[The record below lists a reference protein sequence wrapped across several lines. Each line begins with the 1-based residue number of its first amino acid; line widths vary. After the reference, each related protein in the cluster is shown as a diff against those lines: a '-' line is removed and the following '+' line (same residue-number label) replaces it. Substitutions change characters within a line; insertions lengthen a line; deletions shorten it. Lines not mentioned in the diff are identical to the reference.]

1 MAGSEAGGGGGVN
14 WSAAAT
20 VDLFD
25 NMQQRR
31 ARWRLLLVSSSLVLL
46 LGVPL
51 WVLRGQLQDAAR
63 QTLQGEYDREQAR
76 LQGLT
81 SLNPAVRERADRAGA
96 LRAGAGAKSAD
107 LAIPDLR
114 EALDLIDQAEQL
126 ARAERGLR
134 ELLNPL
140 GETLAG
146 TQWYVSS
153 DWIRNQLAALS
164 EKHQAT
170 VTLLDQGEVA
180 KAEADA
186 AELLRSLGELQAAN
200 VQAMQADVIRR
211 DWQRMLGRV
220 PERLRGD
227 AVYQSL
233 VSRGEQGEGWWK
245 EGKWKDAGLSFGGA
259 TAQLQQWLDG
269 DGGLTAE
276 EKAATAALSE
286 GEIARLE
293 SEQQVLKNEK
303 AELEVQL
310 KALTAQVSVLGA
322 ERDQARAESGQR
334 QSELSQL
341 QSSLQ
346 ATEQKLAAAEAGLRD
361 VREKELK
368 PVQLQADS
376 LKTQLAAKD
385 AEIEVLKNR
394 PGGAA
399 GGDPASLAA
408 AALARIAAEQVQ
420 LQQQNGD
427 REQVLLRQT
436 GLLVDA
442 LQQYDAAEQ
451 RKRQALAEK
460 YLETSDRVRGITA
473 EMMQCEQL
481 LAGLLRDL
489 DKPLAEKYQELQAS
503 IDGAKKDYAQLLTQ
517 VSDEHVDAKTLA
529 GKIAELE
536 QQQRQYQPARQR
548 FAGQQTLSGAG
559 LLQVC
564 RVYAAAEQ
572 SRRRSEYS
580 KQLIAEGKRRPLPE
594 TLVAIKGGSFMMGS
608 NAGDSDEKPV
618 HRVTVKD
625 FWISQHEETTE
636 EVLVWLNA
644 PGVVV
649 QDGWIDFDSEYC
661 PIRRNGSKYELNTA
675 SKFGQSGQQP
685 MVCIT
690 QRGAMAYCQWKQ
702 TLYPGWTIRLPYEAE
717 WEYAA
722 RAGSTTEYP
731 WGDSITTAD
740 ANISGGPGV
749 TTEVGSYRPNA
760 WGLYDTVGN
769 CWEWCLDS
777 YDADYY
783 SSSPAENPRGP
794 LAAGGSVV
802 CRSGSW
808 HYDAADARSAYR
820 GGINPDGANLNI
832 GFRIVAE

>member
-1 MAGSEAGGGGGVN
+1 MAGSEAGGGGSVN

-153 DWIRNQLAALS
+153 DWIRKQLASLS

-269 DGGLTAE
+269 DGVLTAE

-341 QSSLQ
+341 ESSLQ
-346 ATEQKLAAAEAGLRD
+346 AAEKKLAAAESGLRD
-361 VREKELK
+361 VREQELK
-368 PVQLQADS
+368 PVQVQADS

-385 AEIEVLKNR
+385 AEIAVLKNR

-399 GGDPASLAA
+399 GGDAASLVA
-408 AALARIAAEQVQ
+408 AALERIAAEQAQ
-420 LQQQNGD
+420 LQQNGD
-427 REQVLLRQT
+427 REQVLLRLM

-442 LQQYDAAEQ
+442 LQQYDAADK
-451 RKRQALAEK
+451 RKREALAEK

-548 FAGQQTLSGAG
+548 FAGQQSLSGAG

-564 RVYAAAEQ
+564 REYAVAEQ
-572 SRRRSEYS
+572 YRRRSEYS
-580 KQLIAEGKRRPLPE
+580 MQLIAEGRRPPLPE

-685 MVCIT
+685 MVCIS

-749 TTEVGSYRPNA
+749 TTEVGAYRPNA
-760 WGLYDTVGN
+760 WGLYDTAGN
-769 CWEWCLDS
+769 VWEWCLDS

-783 SSSPAENPRGP
+783 SSSPTENPRGP
-794 LAAGGSVV
+794 AAAGGSVV
-802 CRSGSW
+802 LRSGSW
-808 HYDAADARSAYR
+808 RSDAAYARSAIR
-820 GGINPDGANLNI
+820 LNLNPDFTRSGI

>member
-81 SLNPAVRERADRAGA
+81 SLNPAVRKRADRAGA

-153 DWIRNQLAALS
+153 DWIRKQLAALS

-269 DGGLTAE
+269 DGVLTAE

-564 RVYAAAEQ
+564 REYAAAEQ
-572 SRRRSEYS
+572 YRRRSEYS
-580 KQLIAEGKRRPLPE
+580 KQLIAEGKRPPLPE

-625 FWISQHEETTE
+625 FWIGRYEVTIE

-740 ANISGGPGV
+740 ANISGGTGV
-749 TTEVGSYRPNA
+749 TTEVGANRPNA
-760 WGLYDTVGN
+760 WGLYDTAGN
-769 CWEWCLDS
+769 VCEWCLDS
-777 YDADYY
+777 YDEDYY
-783 SSSPAENPRGP
+783 SNSPTENPRGP
-794 LAAGGSVV
+794 ASAGVSVV

-808 HYDAADARSAYR
+808 IYDANLARSASR
-820 GGINPDGANLNI
+820 LNLFPDYAGRFI

>member
-31 ARWRLLLVSSSLVLL
+31 ARWRLLLVSSCLVLL

-153 DWIRNQLAALS
+153 DWIRKQLASLS

-170 VTLLDQGEVA
+170 VTLLDAGEVA

-269 DGGLTAE
+269 DGVLTAE

-346 ATEQKLAAAEAGLRD
+346 AAEKKLAAAESGLRD
-361 VREKELK
+361 VREQELK
-368 PVQLQADS
+368 PVQVQADS
-376 LKTQLAAKD
+376 LKTQLAAK
-385 AEIEVLKNR
+385 
-394 PGGAA
+394 
-399 GGDPASLAA
+399 
-408 AALARIAAEQVQ
+408 
-420 LQQQNGD
+420 
-427 REQVLLRQT
+427 
-436 GLLVDA
+436 
-442 LQQYDAAEQ
+442 
-451 RKRQALAEK
+451 
-460 YLETSDRVRGITA
+460 
-473 EMMQCEQL
+473 
-481 LAGLLRDL
+481 
-489 DKPLAEKYQELQAS
+489 
-503 IDGAKKDYAQLLTQ
+503 
-517 VSDEHVDAKTLA
+517 
-529 GKIAELE
+529 
-536 QQQRQYQPARQR
+536 
-548 FAGQQTLSGAG
+548 
-559 LLQVC
+559 
-564 RVYAAAEQ
+564 
-572 SRRRSEYS
+572 
-580 KQLIAEGKRRPLPE
+580 
-594 TLVAIKGGSFMMGS
+594 LVAIKGGSFMMGS
-608 NAGDSDEKPV
+608 NAGQTDEKPV
-618 HRVTVKD
+618 HRVNLAD

-644 PGVVV
+644 PGVVL
-649 QDGWIDFDSEYC
+649 QYGWIDFDSEYC
-661 PIRRNGSKYELNTA
+661 PIRRNGSKYELNAA

-685 MVCIT
+685 MVCIS
-690 QRGAMAYCQWKQ
+690 QRGAIAYCQWKQ

-749 TTEVGSYRPNA
+749 TTEVGAYRPNA

-769 CWEWCLDS
+769 VWEWCLDS
-777 YDADYY
+777 YDEDYY
-783 SSSPAENPRGP
+783 SNSPTENPRGP
-794 LAAGGSVV
+794 AAAGGSVV

-808 HYDAADARSAYR
+808 GSDATYARSADRLNY
-820 GGINPDGANLNI
+820 NPGNTGPVI

>member
-31 ARWRLLLVSSSLVLL
+31 ARWRLLLVSSCLVLL

-153 DWIRNQLAALS
+153 DWIRKQLASLS
-164 EKHQAT
+164 ENHQAT
-170 VTLLDQGEVA
+170 VTLLDAGEVA

-269 DGGLTAE
+269 DGVLTAE

-303 AELEVQL
+303 AE
-310 KALTAQVSVLGA
+310 
-322 ERDQARAESGQR
+322 
-334 QSELSQL
+334 
-341 QSSLQ
+341 
-346 ATEQKLAAAEAGLRD
+346 
-361 VREKELK
+361 
-368 PVQLQADS
+368 
-376 LKTQLAAKD
+376 
-385 AEIEVLKNR
+385 
-394 PGGAA
+394 
-399 GGDPASLAA
+399 
-408 AALARIAAEQVQ
+408 
-420 LQQQNGD
+420 
-427 REQVLLRQT
+427 
-436 GLLVDA
+436 
-442 LQQYDAAEQ
+442 
-451 RKRQALAEK
+451 
-460 YLETSDRVRGITA
+460 
-473 EMMQCEQL
+473 
-481 LAGLLRDL
+481 
-489 DKPLAEKYQELQAS
+489 
-503 IDGAKKDYAQLLTQ
+503 
-517 VSDEHVDAKTLA
+517 
-529 GKIAELE
+529 
-536 QQQRQYQPARQR
+536 
-548 FAGQQTLSGAG
+548 
-559 LLQVC
+559 
-564 RVYAAAEQ
+564 
-572 SRRRSEYS
+572 
-580 KQLIAEGKRRPLPE
+580 
-594 TLVAIKGGSFMMGS
+594 
-608 NAGDSDEKPV
+608 
-618 HRVTVKD
+618 
-625 FWISQHEETTE
+625 
-636 EVLVWLNA
+636 
-644 PGVVV
+644 
-649 QDGWIDFDSEYC
+649 
-661 PIRRNGSKYELNTA
+661 
-675 SKFGQSGQQP
+675 
-685 MVCIT
+685 
-690 QRGAMAYCQWKQ
+690 
-702 TLYPGWTIRLPYEAE
+702 
-717 WEYAA
+717 
-722 RAGSTTEYP
+722 
-731 WGDSITTAD
+731 
-740 ANISGGPGV
+740 
-749 TTEVGSYRPNA
+749 
-760 WGLYDTVGN
+760 
-769 CWEWCLDS
+769 
-777 YDADYY
+777 
-783 SSSPAENPRGP
+783 
-794 LAAGGSVV
+794 
-802 CRSGSW
+802 
-808 HYDAADARSAYR
+808 
-820 GGINPDGANLNI
+820 
-832 GFRIVAE
+832 

>member
-31 ARWRLLLVSSSLVLL
+31 ARWRLLLVSSCLVLL

-153 DWIRNQLAALS
+153 DWIRKQLASLS

-170 VTLLDQGEVA
+170 VTLLDAGEVA
-180 KAEADA
+180 TAEADA

-269 DGGLTAE
+269 DGVLTAE

-303 AELEVQL
+303 AE
-310 KALTAQVSVLGA
+310 
-322 ERDQARAESGQR
+322 
-334 QSELSQL
+334 
-341 QSSLQ
+341 
-346 ATEQKLAAAEAGLRD
+346 
-361 VREKELK
+361 
-368 PVQLQADS
+368 
-376 LKTQLAAKD
+376 
-385 AEIEVLKNR
+385 
-394 PGGAA
+394 
-399 GGDPASLAA
+399 
-408 AALARIAAEQVQ
+408 
-420 LQQQNGD
+420 
-427 REQVLLRQT
+427 
-436 GLLVDA
+436 
-442 LQQYDAAEQ
+442 QY
-451 RKRQALAEK
+451 
-460 YLETSDRVRGITA
+460 
-473 EMMQCEQL
+473 
-481 LAGLLRDL
+481 
-489 DKPLAEKYQELQAS
+489 
-503 IDGAKKDYAQLLTQ
+503 
-517 VSDEHVDAKTLA
+517 
-529 GKIAELE
+529 
-536 QQQRQYQPARQR
+536 
-548 FAGQQTLSGAG
+548 
-559 LLQVC
+559 
-564 RVYAAAEQ
+564 
-572 SRRRSEYS
+572 RRRSEYS
-580 KQLIAEGKRRPLPE
+580 KQLIAEGRRPPLPE

-608 NAGDSDEKPV
+608 NAGQTDEKPV
-618 HRVTVKD
+618 HRVNLAD

-644 PGVVV
+644 PGVVL

-685 MVCIT
+685 MVCIS
-690 QRGAMAYCQWKQ
+690 QRGALPFNRP
-702 TLYPGWTIRLPYEAE
+702 TRIGHSSVRTIRRLNCESL
-717 WEYAA
+717 
-722 RAGSTTEYP
+722 RISAGTRPCAKPFRPASTFM
-731 WGDSITTAD
+731 
-740 ANISGGPGV
+740 
-749 TTEVGSYRPNA
+749 R
-760 WGLYDTVGN
+760 
-769 CWEWCLDS
+769 
-777 YDADYY
+777 
-783 SSSPAENPRGP
+783 
-794 LAAGGSVV
+794 
-802 CRSGSW
+802 
-808 HYDAADARSAYR
+808 
-820 GGINPDGANLNI
+820 
-832 GFRIVAE
+832 

>member
-31 ARWRLLLVSSSLVLL
+31 ARWRLLLVSSCLVLL

-81 SLNPAVRERADRAGA
+81 SLNPAVRKRADRAGA

-153 DWIRNQLAALS
+153 DWIRNQLASLS

-269 DGGLTAE
+269 DGVLTAE

-310 KALTAQVSVLGA
+310 KALTAQVSVVGA

-334 QSELSQL
+334 QSEVSQL
-341 QSSLQ
+341 ESSL
-346 ATEQKLAAAEAGLRD
+346 AAAEKKLAAAEAGLRD
-361 VREKELK
+361 VRERELK
-368 PVQLQADS
+368 PVQVEVDS

-385 AEIEVLKNR
+385 AEIEVLKKR

-399 GGDPASLAA
+399 GRDPASEVAD
-408 AALARIAAEQVQ
+408 ALAWLAGERVR

-442 LQQYDAAEQ
+442 LELYDAADK
-451 RKRQALAEK
+451 RKREALAEK

-503 IDGAKKDYAQLLTQ
+503 IDGLKKRYAEVLTQ
-517 VSDEHVDAKTLA
+517 VSDEHVDAKKLA
-529 GKIAELE
+529 GEIAGLE
-536 QQQRQYQPARQR
+536 QQQRQYQLAQQR
-548 FAGQQTLSGAG
+548 FAGQQSLSGAG

-564 RVYAAAEQ
+564 QVYAAAEQ
-572 SRRRSEYS
+572 YRRRSEYA
-580 KQLIAEGKRRPLPE
+580 KQLIAEGRRPPLPE
-594 TLVAIKGGSFMMGS
+594 TLMLIKGGSFMMGS
-608 NAGDSDEKPV
+608 NAGNSDEKPV
-618 HRVTVKD
+618 HRVNVKD

-649 QDGWIDFDSEYC
+649 QDGWIDYDSEYC

-685 MVCIT
+685 MVGIS

-731 WGDSITTAD
+731 WGDTITTAD

-777 YDADYY
+777 YDKDYY
-783 SSSPAENPRGP
+783 SNSPTENPRGP
-794 LAAGGSVV
+794 AASGGSVV

-808 HYDAADARSAYR
+808 NSLAPYARSAHR
-820 GGINPDGANLNI
+820 GGFNPDLTNYFI

>member
-31 ARWRLLLVSSSLVLL
+31 ARWRLLLVSSCLVLL

-153 DWIRNQLAALS
+153 DWIRKQLASLS

-170 VTLLDQGEVA
+170 VTLLDAGEVA

-269 DGGLTAE
+269 DGVLTAE

-310 KALTAQVSVLGA
+310 KALTAQVSLLGA

-334 QSELSQL
+334 QSEVSQL
-341 QSSLQ
+341 ESSLQ
-346 ATEQKLAAAEAGLRD
+346 AAEKKLAAAESGLRD
-361 VREKELK
+361 VREQELK
-368 PVQLQADS
+368 PVQVQADS

-394 PGGAA
+394 PGGVAS
-399 GGDPASLAA
+399 GDPASLAA
-408 AALARIAAEQVQ
+408 AALARIAAEQAL
-420 LQQQNGD
+420 LQQQNGG

-442 LQQYDAAEQ
+442 LQQYDAADQ

-517 VSDEHVDAKTLA
+517 VSDEHVDAKKLA
-529 GKIAELE
+529 GKIAGLE
-536 QQQRQYQPARQR
+536 QQQRQYQAAQQR

-564 RVYAAAEQ
+564 REYAAAEQ
-572 SRRRSEYS
+572 YRRRSEYS
-580 KQLIAEGKRRPLPE
+580 KLLIAEGKRPLPPE

-608 NAGDSDEKPV
+608 NNGDTDEKPV

-625 FWISQHEETTE
+625 FWIGPYEVTIE

-685 MVCIT
+685 MVCIS
-690 QRGAMAYCQWKQ
+690 QRGAMAFCQYLQ
-702 TLYPGWTIRLPYEAE
+702 TLYPGRTIRLPYEAE

-769 CWEWCLDS
+769 VGEWCLDS
-777 YDADYY
+777 YDEDYY
-783 SSSPAENPRGP
+783 SNSPTENPRGP
-794 LAAGGSVV
+794 AAAGGSVV

-808 HYDAADARSAYR
+808 GRYATNARSARRYHYY
-820 GGINPDGANLNI
+820 PDYTDGFI